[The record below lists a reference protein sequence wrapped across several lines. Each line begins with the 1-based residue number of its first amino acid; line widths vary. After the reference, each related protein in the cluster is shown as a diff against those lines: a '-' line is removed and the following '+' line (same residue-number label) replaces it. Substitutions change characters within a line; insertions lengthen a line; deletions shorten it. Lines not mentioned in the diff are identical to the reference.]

1 MGMNMIMRSGTRA
14 VVVGDGG
21 DEGHVAAAE
30 ELGEKQGGVALGLGG
45 LDPVQARPQYARLA
59 APFSEHSAT
68 VAAHDSFFPLFFFLI
83 KIFTILYQNVE
94 KKTTMMMMMKILID

>member
-1 MGMNMIMRSGTRA
+1 MCMIMRSGTRA

-21 DEGHVAAAE
+21 DEGHEVAAAE

-68 VAAHDSFFPLFFFLI
+68 VAAHDSFFPFFFLI
-83 KIFTILYQNVE
+83 KIFILYQNAE
-94 KKTTMMMMMKILID
+94 KKMKMMMKILID